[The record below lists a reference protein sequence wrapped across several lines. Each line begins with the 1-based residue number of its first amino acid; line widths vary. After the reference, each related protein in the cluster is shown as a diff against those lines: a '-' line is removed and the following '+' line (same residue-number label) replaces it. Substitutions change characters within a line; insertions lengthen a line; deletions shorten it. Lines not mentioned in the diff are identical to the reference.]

1 MKNLSEEERVSLRR
15 SIKVIVDPVLDGVS
29 ELTKKKVFDM
39 FERYGD
45 YYGLN
50 IQEIATW
57 EQFMG
62 YSMMVGVIEKFPKEI
77 SKLFQQE
84 TKTYLEKVSEIKSL
98 LSEISNNAT
107 ICNKTIVGIQKELK
121 NVKSIQN
128 EVKNLVQITCNT
140 AVEKVLKKL
149 PNLTI
154 EKNDNT
160 LYYFR
165 DTSIW
170 NSIKYFI
177 VKNTFSFGYFV
188 IAMTAIIS
196 SLILSNMYHKHYIDN
211 DNDRCEMYGENYWLC
226 KTSDNKVFE
235 IVIDSAENKVRY
247 RMQEEILENA
257 QQHSAEILLDNQ

>member
-1 MKNLSEEERVSLRR
+1 MKNLSEEEIVSLRK
-15 SIKVIVDPVLDGVS
+15 SLQIIVDPVLEGVS
-29 ELTKKKVFDM
+29 ELTKKKVFEM

-62 YSMMVGVIEKFPKEI
+62 YAMMVGVIEKFPKEI
-77 SKLFQQE
+77 SKLLQQE

-128 EVKNLVQITCNT
+128 EVKNLVQTTFNT
-140 AVEKVLKKL
+140 TIEKVLNKL

-154 EKNDNT
+154 KKNDNT
-160 LYYFR
+160 IYYFR
-165 DTSIW
+165 DNSIW
-170 NSIKYFI
+170 GNIKYFI
-177 VKNTFSFGYFV
+177 VENPFSFICFIIAITSV
-188 IAMTAIIS
+188 IC
-196 SLILSNMYHKHYIDN
+196 SLILSDMYHKNYIDN
-211 DNDRCEMYGENYWLC
+211 DNDRCELYEGNHWMC
-226 KTSDNKVFE
+226 KTTDNKSFE
-235 IVIDSAENKVRY
+235 IVIDSGKNLVGY
-247 RMQEEILENA
+247 RTEKEMLESEPIKA
-257 QQHSAEILLDNQ
+257 GYLCR